1 MVAATGQRL
10 PRFHPL
16 IDETLASLIRQTP
29 IAQRFTDL
37 HEPVAIPA
45 IHPVAPGLT
54 SRVKTYLTCMRMMR
68 ATILLPIQAIALV
81 CMRSIVFPTSR
92 LALHL
97 LRWCRRI

>member
-10 PRFHPL
+10 PGFHAL

-29 IAQRFTDL
+29 ISQRLTDL

-45 IHPVAPGLT
+45 IQPVAPRLT
-54 SRVKTYLTCMRMMR
+54 GRVTTHPALIWMMW
-68 ATILLPIQAIALV
+68 AAILLSRRPIALV

-92 LALHL
+92 LTLHR
-97 LRWCRRI
+97 LR